1 MSKVILGLTMS
12 LDGYA
17 EDING
22 SVNPLYSDLAEL
34 EETEVM
40 NEFKMDTGAVVMSG
54 KEFFMADDL
63 DGYADGYEFQGPIFI
78 FTDKVPDKHPKENDK
93 ISFTFITSG
102 IEDAIRQAKLVAGD
116 KAVNIIGSALT
127 TQLCLKTNLI
137 DELQVDIIPRFLN
150 EGYRPFDNL
159 GELNK
164 RFERILV
171 KELPAGR
178 VHIRYKIK
186 YKKLLNKIVR

>member
-1 MSKVILGLTMS
+1 MSKVILGLTIS

-22 SVNPLYSDLAEL
+22 SVNPLYSDLEQL
-34 EETEVM
+34 SESEVM
-40 NEFKMDTGAVVMSG
+40 NEFKMDSGAVVMSG

-78 FTDKVPDKHPKENDK
+78 FTDKVPDRHPKENDK
-93 ISFTFITSG
+93 ISFTFSTSG
-102 IEDAIRQAKLVAGD
+102 VEDAIRQAKIVAGE
-116 KAVNIIGSALT
+116 KSVNIIGSALT
-127 TQLCLKTNLI
+127 TQLCLKTDLI

-150 EGYRPFDNL
+150 EGYRPFYNL

-178 VHIRYKIK
+178 VHIRYKI
-186 YKKLLNKIVR
+186 L

>member
-1 MSKVILGLTMS
+1 MSKVVLGLTMS

-22 SVNPLYSDLAEL
+22 SVNPLYYDLEQLA
-34 EETEVM
+34 ETEVM

-54 KEFFMADDL
+54 KEFYMADDI

-78 FTDKVPDKHPKENDK
+78 FTDKIPGKHPKENDK
-93 ISFTFITSG
+93 ISFTFVTSG
-102 IEDAIRQAKLVAGD
+102 IEDAIRQAKIVAGD
-116 KAVNIIGSALT
+116 KAVNIIGSAIT
-127 TQLCLKTNLI
+127 TQLCLQTNLI
-137 DELQVDIIPRFLN
+137 DELQVDIIPRFLK
-150 EGYRPFDNL
+150 EGFRPFDNIDNF
-159 GELNK
+159 NK

-178 VHIRYKIK
+178 VHIRYTIMP
-186 YKKLLNKIVR
+186 IMQ

>member
-1 MSKVILGLTMS
+1 MSKVILGLTIS

-22 SVNPLYSDLAEL
+22 SVNPLYSDLEQL
-34 EETEVM
+34 SESDVM

-78 FTDKVPDKHPKENDK
+78 FTDKVPDRHPKENDK

-102 IEDAIRQAKLVAGD
+102 VENAIKQAKIVAGE
-116 KAVNIIGSALT
+116 KSVNIIGSAFT
-127 TQLCLKTNLI
+127 AQLCLKTDLI
-137 DELQVDIIPRFLN
+137 DELQVDIIPRFLK
-150 EGYRPFDNL
+150 EGFRPFDNIGGL
-159 GELNK
+159 KNRLEI
-164 RFERILV
+164 ILV

-178 VHIRYKIK
+178 VHIRYK
-186 YKKLLNKIVR
+186 LLQ

>member
-1 MSKVILGLTMS
+1 MSKVILGLTIS

-22 SVNPLYSDLAEL
+22 SVNPLYSDLEQL
-34 EETEVM
+34 SESEVM
-40 NEFKMDTGAVVMSG
+40 NEFKIDTGAVVMSG

-78 FTDKVPDKHPKENDK
+78 FTDKVPDRHPKENDK

-102 IEDAIRQAKLVAGD
+102 VEDAMRQAKLVAGD

-127 TQLCLKTNLI
+127 TQLCLKTDLI

-171 KELPAGR
+171 KALPAGR
-178 VHIRYKIK
+178 VHIRYKI
-186 YKKLLNKIVR
+186 L